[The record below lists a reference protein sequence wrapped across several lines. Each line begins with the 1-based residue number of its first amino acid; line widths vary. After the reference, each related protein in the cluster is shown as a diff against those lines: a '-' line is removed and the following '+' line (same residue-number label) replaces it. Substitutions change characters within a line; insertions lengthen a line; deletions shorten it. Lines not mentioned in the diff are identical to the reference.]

1 MTNLRGR
8 RRVRSTAG
16 GLIASA
22 AAGALLLAGIGISLR
37 LGEPIRTVQIIGDLT
52 AEQRARISQ
61 VVEPYSRHGLL
72 RLDKHALGET
82 VADITWTRDVRVRRV
97 WPDCLE
103 IKVESETPV
112 ARWGVDQLLGSQGKI
127 IADDGERLAAL
138 PHLHGPDGSAPLV
151 LEHYFFAREMAA
163 RLGLI
168 VTDLVLD
175 PADGWGIV
183 FDSGLALRLGHNDAI
198 ARMQRFQ
205 LLYLERLANEADDI
219 AVVDARYANAVAVTR
234 KADVGEHQILAA
246 ASRFGSHDGD

>member
-61 VVEPYSRHGLL
+61 VVEPS
-72 RLDKHALGET
+72 
-82 VADITWTRDVRVRRV
+82 
-97 WPDCLE
+97 
-103 IKVESETPV
+103 
-112 ARWGVDQLLGSQGKI
+112 
-127 IADDGERLAAL
+127 L

-168 VTDLVLD
+168 VTDLMLD

-198 ARMQRFQ
+198 ARMQLFQ
-205 LLYLERLANEADDI
+205 LLYLERLANEAGDI